1 MVSIEP
7 PKKYIYVVRSGSIEN
22 LKTPCLEMYTSSSSY
37 DKEIIGKQ
45 RRIADTLF
53 QEITIDIYCE
63 HTDNKTMLFFD
74 SVILNG
80 CISKNEQLHFDDE
93 ELIFT

>member
-1 MVSIEP
+1 MAS
-7 PKKYIYVVRSGSIEN
+7 KDQSRKYIYVVRSGSIEN
-22 LKTPCLEMYTSSSSY
+22 LKTPCLEMYTSNSSY

-53 QEITIDIYCE
+53 QEIIIDIYHE
-63 HTDNKTMLFFD
+63 HTDNITMLFFD
-74 SVILNG
+74 SVLLNG
-80 CISKNEQLHFDDE
+80 CASKNEEIHFDDE

>member
-1 MVSIEP
+1 MKFDIKFYYYYVVKTKTILKTIMVSTKP

-45 RRIADTLF
+45 RSIGRNIEGKRNSGPDGG
-53 QEITIDIYCE
+53 IND
-63 HTDNKTMLFFD
+63 K
-74 SVILNG
+74 
-80 CISKNEQLHFDDE
+80 
-93 ELIFT
+93 

>member
-1 MVSIEP
+1 MVSNEP
-7 PKKYIYVVRSGSIEN
+7 SKKYIYVVRSGSLEN
-22 LKTPCLEMYTSSSSY
+22 LKTPCLEMYTSHLSY

-53 QEITIDIYCE
+53 QEITIDIYYE
-63 HTDNKTMLFFD
+63 HTDNRTMLFFD

-80 CISKNEQLHFDDE
+80 CVSKNEDLHFDDE